1 MGENMQNI
9 RWILGNRRGWSKIWK
24 EKYFL
29 INQKIMEER
38 NYFFG
43 LYFGSKNKSSIFA
56 NAKWRGS
63 SVG

>member
-1 MGENMQNI
+1 M
-9 RWILGNRRGWSKIWK
+9 GNRRGWSKRRR

-29 INQKIMEER
+29 INQKIMEEG